1 LRIEGGYWMFC
12 SEPNFMGEC
21 HTFGPGDYG
30 TLPLGLATRI
40 SSGRRIR
47 DQYPYTQSPNWQ
59 PRQ

>member
-1 LRIEGGYWMFC
+1 MFC